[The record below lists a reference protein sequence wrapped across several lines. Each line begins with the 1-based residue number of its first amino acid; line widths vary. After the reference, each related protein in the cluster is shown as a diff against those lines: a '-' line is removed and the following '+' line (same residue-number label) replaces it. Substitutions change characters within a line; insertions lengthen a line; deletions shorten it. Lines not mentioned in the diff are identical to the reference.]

1 MKMTIETFVS
11 MLIIAI
17 GVLVFGQL
25 VNEHAQI
32 NEARNYHAEIIDR
45 LESSYFN
52 KSVVNDIKDEIEELN
67 ESAGKNYSLYLT
79 ETTTTGDDSVTIY
92 DEYKIIKVKLNFTV
106 SIPLFGVIDE
116 GVISGY
122 AR

>member
-11 MLIIAI
+11 VLIIAI

-32 NEARNYHAEIIDR
+32 NEARNYHSEVIDR
-45 LESSYFN
+45 LESSHFN
-52 KSVVNDIKDEIEELN
+52 KSVINDIKAEIKHLN
-67 ESAGKNYSLYLT
+67 SESGKNYSLYLT
-79 ETTTTGDDSVTIY
+79 EITEDGDSVTIY
-92 DEYKIIKVKLNFTV
+92 DDYKIIRVRLNYTV
-106 SIPLFGVIDE
+106 SIPIFGVIDE
-116 GVISGY
+116 GIISGY

>member
-11 MLIIAI
+11 VLIIAI

-32 NEARNYHAEIIDR
+32 NEARNYHSEVIDR
-45 LESSYFN
+45 LESSHFN
-52 KSVVNDIKDEIEELN
+52 KSVINDIKAEIKHLN
-67 ESAGKNYSLYLT
+67 SESGKNYSLYLT
-79 ETTTTGDDSVTIY
+79 EITEDCDSVTIY
-92 DEYKIIKVKLNFTV
+92 DDYKIIRVRLNYTV
-106 SIPLFGVIDE
+106 SIPIFGVIDE
-116 GVISGY
+116 GIISGY

>member
-1 MKMTIETFVS
+1 MKLTIETFINV
-11 MLIIAI
+11 LIIAI

-25 VNEHAQI
+25 VNEHSQI

-45 LESSYFN
+45 LETSHFN
-52 KSVVNDIKDEIEELN
+52 ESVIADIKDEIKHLN
-67 ESAGKNYSLYLT
+67 EEAGKNYAIYLT
-79 ETTTTGDDSVTIY
+79 ETTLNGDTVTLY
-92 DEYKIIKVKLNFTV
+92 DDLKVIKVKLNYTV